1 MLHLREENEKLAA
14 RLNEASSKVDISSEM
29 VELSTTSLRHSAE
42 YRRGRD
48 EEVAKLREELNRER
62 ASRIEAAASFEG
74 ETSKE
79 REI

>member
-48 EEVAKLREELNRER
+48 EEVAKLREEL
-62 ASRIEAAASFEG
+62 I
-74 ETSKE
+74 E
-79 REI
+79 REHLASKRWPGSRES